1 MLLKIQF
8 TKNREADESLE
19 DVSYMGFAS
28 NYDARTFR
36 PVSVKTP
43 KQRAVY
49 MARPHAL
56 VDGTIAA
63 GLSDLEIAR
72 KLDLPLNLVKD
83 WLAIV
88 RKNEVAPY
96 ISNQIS

>member
-1 MLLKIQF
+1 
-8 TKNREADESLE
+8 
-19 DVSYMGFAS
+19 
-28 NYDARTFR
+28 
-36 PVSVKTP
+36 
-43 KQRAVY
+43 
-49 MARPHAL
+49 
-56 VDGTIAA
+56 AA